1 MPTDP
6 QRIRALRRKA
16 EKLLSEA
23 PEKLAL
29 TSTKDLQKLVHSLSV
44 YQIELEMQ
52 NEELRRSREQ
62 LEQSRSEYAELY
74 DFAPVG
80 YLTFDKTG
88 LVTRANLTACGLLGV
103 EKSRLVKKPF
113 SLFIDPDSQDTFY
126 FHKQRVLE
134 TTTAQT
140 CQLVLKRKDGPSFHV
155 QLESLAVQVNG
166 QPAVNAVVTDISE
179 RTQGEE
185 QLLIANFAI
194 RTSIRAIAFA
204 DLDGRITYVNESFI
218 RLWGY
223 EHTEEV
229 LGRHLSEFALLGVEG
244 EGLTAM
250 QPGRGYLGEGDSKR
264 KDGSPFH
271 WQMAASVVKTDEGKP
286 VCMMASFVDIT
297 DRKQAEDALRE
308 SETKLRAILDGS
320 RDAIGV
326 SKGGIHT
333 FVNPAYVSLFGYESA
348 DELIGTPIMNLIAP
362 KSRAFVA
369 EMVKKRAR
377 GQAAPTFYEATA
389 LKRDGTTFLMEA
401 TISSYVLKGEQFS
414 LVILR
419 DITRR
424 KRAEQKI
431 SQLAA
436 IVQSSQDAV
445 ISKSLDGIITSWNK
459 GAEEIYGYTES
470 EVIGNPI
477 SILIPPER
485 SDEVLQILEKIKSGE
500 HVKDYETMRRK
511 KDGRDVH
518 VSLTVSP
525 IRDAEGRIVAA
536 STVGRD
542 ITERKR
548 AEESINQ
555 INRNLIEAKN
565 EVDRIVEERTSELTR
580 AYERLRV
587 ETEELQ
593 RAEAQL
599 RQAHKM
605 EAVGTLAGGIAHDFN
620 NILASII
627 GFSGMARDK
636 TPEGSPIRRHMEKIL
651 TAGIRG
657 RDLVKQILAF
667 SRQAEQEKLPFK
679 LAHVVRETLGLL
691 RASLPST
698 IDIRMN
704 LQSESGFVLADHT
717 QMQQVVMNLCTNAAH
732 AMRRRGGSISVG
744 LTHFSFSSPQDA
756 PDPAMKP
763 GAYARLSVMDTG
775 EGMSP
780 EIVDHIFDPFFTTKP
795 AGEGTGLGLS
805 VVHGI
810 VASHGGTITVSS
822 EPGRGSTFTVYLPK
836 FLEEQIP
843 DSGSRDGPVPRG
855 RESILFV
862 DDEAD
867 LAAMGDEMLTD
878 LGYHVTARTGAKEA
892 LALFGLDPARFDLV
906 ITDQTMPEMTGE
918 ELVKEILAIRADMP
932 IIMCTGYS
940 PLVDNETARAAGVSG
955 FAMKPLT
962 RQEIAI
968 TIRKVLDR

>member
-1 MPTDP
+1 MRTDP
-6 QRIRALRRKA
+6 KRLRTLREKA
-16 EKLLSEA
+16 QKLLREA

-29 TSTKDLQKLVHSLSV
+29 ASAKDLQNLVHSLSV

-62 LEQSRSEYAELY
+62 LEQSHSEYAELY

-80 YLTFDKTG
+80 YLTLDKTG
-88 LVTRANLTACGLLGV
+88 LITRVNLTACGLLGV
-103 EKSRLVKKPF
+103 ERSRLVKKPF
-113 SLFIDPDSQDTFY
+113 ALFIDPDSQDVFY
-126 FHKQRVLE
+126 LHKQKVLE
-134 TTTAQT
+134 TTATQT
-140 CQLVLKRKDGPSFHV
+140 CQLVLKRKDGTSFHV
-155 QLESLAVQVNG
+155 QLESLAIQVNG
-166 QPAVNAVVTDISE
+166 QPAVNTIVTDISE
-179 RTQGEE
+179 RTRAEE

-194 RTSIRAIAFA
+194 RTSIRAVAFA
-204 DLDGRITYVNESFI
+204 DLDGRITYVNESFVK
-218 RLWGY
+218 LWGY
-223 EHTEEV
+223 ERGEEV
-229 LGRHLSEFALLGVEG
+229 LGRYISEFALQGIEG
-244 EGLTAM
+244 EGLKAA
-250 QPGRGYLGEGDSKR
+250 QPDHGYIGEGASKR
-264 KDGSPFH
+264 KDGSSFH
-271 WQMAASVVKTDEGKP
+271 WQVAASMVKTDEGKP
-286 VCMMASFVDIT
+286 VCMMVSFIDIT
-297 DRKQAEDALRE
+297 DRKHAENALRE

-326 SKGGIHT
+326 SKDGIHT

-369 EMVKKRAR
+369 GMVKKRAK
-377 GQAAPTFYEATA
+377 GQAAPTFYEVTA
-389 LKRDGTTFLMEA
+389 LKRDGTTFLMEV
-401 TISSYVLKGEQFS
+401 TISSYFLEGEQFS
-414 LVILR
+414 LVIMR
-419 DITRR
+419 DITGRR
-424 KRAEQKI
+424 RAEQKI
-431 SQLAA
+431 AQLAA

-445 ISKSLDGIITSWNK
+445 IGKSLDGIITSWNK

-470 EVIGNPI
+470 EVIGSPI
-477 SILIPPER
+477 SILIPPGR
-485 SDEVLQILEKIKSGE
+485 ADELLQILEKIRSGE
-500 HVKDYETMRRK
+500 HVKDYETIRRK
-511 KDGRDVH
+511 KDGQDVH
-518 VSLTVSP
+518 VSLAVSP

-599 RQAHKM
+599 RQAQKM

-620 NILASII
+620 NILGAII
-627 GFSGMARDK
+627 GFSELGRDK
-636 TPEGSPIRRHMEKIL
+636 LPDESPARSHMEHIFA
-651 TAGIRG
+651 AGIRG

-667 SRQAEQEKLPFK
+667 SRRAEQEKLPLK
-679 LAHVVRETLGLL
+679 LAPVVRATLGLL

-732 AMRRRGGSISVG
+732 AIRQRGGSITID
-744 LTHFSFSSPQDA
+744 LADFSFSSPENA
-756 PDPAMKP
+756 LDPAMSP
-763 GAYARLSVMDTG
+763 GLYAKLSVRDTG

-822 EPGRGSTFTVYLPK
+822 EPGGGSTFTVYLPR
-836 FLEEQIP
+836 FIEEQ
-843 DSGSRDGPVPRG
+843 PRG
-855 RESILFV
+855 SADEDRSTLWGHERILFI
-862 DDEAD
+862 DDEKE
-867 LAAMGDEMLTD
+867 LAAMASEMLTD
-878 LGYHVTARTGAKEA
+878 LGYRVTFRTDAREA
-892 LALFGLDPARFDLV
+892 LALFRQDASRFDLV
-906 ITDQTMPEMTGE
+906 ITDQTMPNLTGLELAKEM
-918 ELVKEILAIRADMP
+918 LIIRADMP
-932 IIMCTGYS
+932 IIMCTGFSYV
-940 PLVDNETARAAGVSG
+940 VDADKARAAGIRA

-962 RQEIAI
+962 KREIAK
-968 TIRKVLDR
+968 TIRRVLDE